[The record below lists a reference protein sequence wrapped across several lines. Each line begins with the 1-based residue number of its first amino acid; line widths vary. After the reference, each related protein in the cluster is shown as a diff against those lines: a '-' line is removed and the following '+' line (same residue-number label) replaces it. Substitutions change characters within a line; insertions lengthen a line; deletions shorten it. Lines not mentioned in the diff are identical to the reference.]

1 MDKYSRGMLDKILK
15 HIDTNSFNLK
25 DNPAYQEGLKFLN
38 DMMNPESEAMQ
49 SLEQPYRTQFE
60 QETVPGIAEQFSAND
75 AQRSSAFGQAMGRAS
90 SDLEGNIAG
99 ARQNAMMSAADQALN
114 YSQAPANMYSNIVNQ
129 GLTGPQPHGYKVL
142 GGQPGFFSGAAG
154 GVGGAIG
161 QWGGQGLSNYAQTG
175 RWGGQSATSPQM
187 TMDPA
192 QNNLG
197 G

>member
-1 MDKYSRGMLDKILK
+1 MAFPDKYKSPNSVHNVLFPSPSQSSPSSFTPLP
-15 HIDTNSFNLK
+15 HI
-25 DNPAYQEGLKFLN
+25 
-38 DMMNPESEAMQ
+38 
-49 SLEQPYRTQFE
+49 
-60 QETVPGIAEQFSAND
+60 
-75 AQRSSAFGQAMGRAS
+75 
-90 SDLEGNIAG
+90 
-99 ARQNAMMSAADQALN
+99 
-114 YSQAPANMYSNIVNQ
+114 
-129 GLTGPQPHGYKVL
+129 
-142 GGQPGFFSGAAG
+142 AG